1 MKENI
6 AEISVENGEKAI
18 FIRRVLFR
26 GRRNIAW
33 HEVENY
39 LKSFVGKSYLIP
51 EYGDRIFIGTDFPDE
66 YTGATYTKKLKGTLA
81 KAKANA
87 AQAVPELLQIA
98 TNKRF
103 KENLKEKHCQDA
115 GNGWYRYDTKFA
127 LPVYGENQE
136 LERLNIFY
144 AMLLVRHSYNGKR
157 YRQYKKR
164 NKQAA

>member
-66 YTGATYTKKLKGTLA
+66 YTESKYTKRLRGALA
-81 KAKANA
+81 KVKAN
-87 AQAVPELLQIA
+87 
-98 TNKRF
+98 
-103 KENLKEKHCQDA
+103 
-115 GNGWYRYDTKFA
+115 
-127 LPVYGENQE
+127 
-136 LERLNIFY
+136 
-144 AMLLVRHSYNGKR
+144 
-157 YRQYKKR
+157 
-164 NKQAA
+164 

>member
-51 EYGDRIFIGTDFPDE
+51 EWR
-66 YTGATYTKKLKGTLA
+66 
-81 KAKANA
+81 
-87 AQAVPELLQIA
+87 
-98 TNKRF
+98 
-103 KENLKEKHCQDA
+103 
-115 GNGWYRYDTKFA
+115 
-127 LPVYGENQE
+127 
-136 LERLNIFY
+136 
-144 AMLLVRHSYNGKR
+144 
-157 YRQYKKR
+157 
-164 NKQAA
+164 